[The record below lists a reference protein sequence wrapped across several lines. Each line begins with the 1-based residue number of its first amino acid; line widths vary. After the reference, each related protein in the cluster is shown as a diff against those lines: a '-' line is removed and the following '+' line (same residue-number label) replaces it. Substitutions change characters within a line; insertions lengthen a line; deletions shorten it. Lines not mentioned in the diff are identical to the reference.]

1 MKKLLTFIS
10 LSVFLFAACAEI
22 GPAEPDTE
30 TQQEAKVDSQA
41 LCDAFSQE
49 TITGIVGTP
58 YLAEAMDELDSS
70 TGGCKVY
77 NTEDD
82 RLYSRNFNLIARIAA
97 DPVTAENE
105 FNRAKAVWENGNM
118 VNKSLKNIEDV
129 GTQSFWAYGQETTQ
143 LITYQKDTLIILT
156 LGHYE
161 QSEEEI
167 LQKAKEITLTALKAL

>member
-1 MKKLLTFIS
+1 MKKLLALIS
-10 LSVFLFAACAEI
+10 LSIFLLAACADI
-22 GPAEPDTE
+22 GPVEPTD

-41 LCDAFSQE
+41 LCDAFSRE
-49 TITGIVGTP
+49 TITSIVGTP
-58 YLAEAMDELDSS
+58 YLAEAMEELDSS

-82 RLYSRNFNLIARIAA
+82 RLYARNFNLIARVTEDA
-97 DPVTAENE
+97 VTAENE

-118 VNKSLKNIEDV
+118 VNKSLKEIENI

-143 LITYQKDTLIILT
+143 LITFQDDNLIILT

-161 QSEEEI
+161 QTEEEI
-167 LQKAKEITLTALKAL
+167 LEKAKELTSKALKAL